1 MDRRTLLKAGAWA
14 APVIVSTTVVPAMT
28 VSPTVTPST
37 ASVDTVG
44 EYPALRV
51 ETVEGGAL
59 PAGTYIFSA
68 AGFTPTAE
76 TVLTEPAL
84 PGSIEYSGADAVI
97 VLGDGNAMS
106 SFTVYIVTSAL
117 GSDVDRTATLTASL
131 PLEAGGGGATVELFE
146 PAPQLNAPSG
156 FFGPDGSHWPTR
168 TPWVHDA
175 FDSVVEVDPD
185 WGQIGAAIAAAD
197 PTSKVKV
204 LVRPGTFAAG
214 GGSGSTRAGDLHD
227 VGSVGR
233 DWRVLVTPRDGW
245 GSVAGVGTIADGAG
259 YAIVNLAGVAM
270 IGVDFRATGV
280 LVRNCRDFAIGWST
294 FGRLNATSNAHEG
307 LSDVEMVE
315 CVLPDLTDNGVD
327 RMAVRVANDYSA
339 SGVSM
344 RGCYVAPAYKVAGS
358 SAHCDTLQ
366 TSRSSGAGNVS
377 GISIEDSVLF
387 ASSSAVVMAEHT
399 QDVSMIR
406 SAFVGGLRGTGR
418 YPIADGLHLIEG
430 ENTLWG
436 QPASQGDLVT
446 GVTASEGLVL
456 GSIRQSWQFDSVTD
470 TVTTDVTPPAPS
482 TGSFVVD
489 NATYGDQDVVL
500 GQEWYEANC
509 PMPDA
514 ARLLQIWSALV

>member
-97 VLGDGNAMS
+97 VLGDGNALS

-175 FDSVVEVDPD
+175 FDSVVEVDPV
-185 WGQIGAAIAAAD
+185 WSEIAAAIAAAGA
-197 PTSKVKV
+197 TSKVKV
-204 LVRPGTFAAG
+204 LVRPGAFSAG
-214 GGSGSTRAGDLHD
+214 GGSGSTRTGDLRD
-227 VGSVGR
+227 VGSTGR

-245 GSVAGVGTIADGAG
+245 GSVTSVGTVADGAG
-259 YAIVNLAGVAM
+259 YAFVNLAGVAL
-270 IGVDFRATGV
+270 IGFDFSTTGV
-280 LVRNCRDFAIGWST
+280 VVRNCRDVAIGWST
-294 FGRLNATSNAHEG
+294 FGRLNGTSNDHDG

-327 RMAVRVANDYSA
+327 RMALRVANDYSA

-377 GISIEDSVLF
+377 DISIEDSVF
-387 ASSSAVVMAEHT
+387 YASSSAVFMAEHT
-399 QDVSMIR
+399 QNVSLVR
-406 SAFVGGLRGTGR
+406 SAFIGGLRGTGR

-436 QPASQGDLVT
+436 QPVSQGDLVT
-446 GVTASEGLVL
+446 GVAVSGGLIL
-456 GSIRQSWQFDSVTD
+456 GSIRESWQFDSVAD
-470 TVTTDVTPPAPS
+470 VITTDETPPAPA
-482 TGSFVVD
+482 TGAFTVD
-489 NATYGDQDVVL
+489 VATYGEQGDL
-500 GQEWYEANC
+500 LPQEWYDANC
-509 PMPDA
+509 PLPDA
-514 ARLLQIWSALV
+514 ARLSTVWSALA